1 MRREDLPN
9 GAVRI
14 HFAAPILDFDQP
26 KGFVDIRPPTVGE
39 YLDTGDPLTWVFGP
53 DGGGMPVSDRTVLRR
68 WASTLVSGHSLDV
81 LARES
86 SLALAMAIEEAIL
99 GFFKTARMQ
108 LNAASA
114 PLPAQP
120 ASPTSSA

>member
-1 MRREDLPN
+1 MRREDLPT

-14 HFAAPILDFDQP
+14 HFDAPILLIDEP

-39 YLDTGDPLTWVFGP
+39 YLDIGDPLTWVFGP
-53 DGGGMPVSDRTVLRR
+53 DGGGMPVSDRLVLRR
-68 WASTLVSGHSLDV
+68 WAGTLVSGHSLDV